1 MTRRLMIGALV
12 ALTSARALPAQ
23 SPAWRTADSLLRAG
37 MLERAESV
45 YYAEARHRPR
55 DPQARAGLG
64 LFLLSR
70 GAVKIGATLVEEAIR
85 FGGDPGVLGP
95 PLASAYMYLN
105 DWRSTALLADSPLRD
120 GQKKRNSWLL
130 QHPVRVIAPDSTV
143 LIAMART
150 PVDSFIGVTPV
161 RLNGTTVKALIRP
174 AMHCKIELSD
184 TSRALAKLRTFPDTK
199 TRGGVPYLAAAAD
212 SVGLG
217 RMTILGVPIDVRQL
231 GPGVEAT
238 ICFGELMPFSPTFDS
253 RAGLIAL
260 HVSALPAPPRTTT
273 TVPFYAPE
281 GRLALIRAGGLS
293 SIASPTV
300 RSFLGDSRWTID
312 TRRGQIVIEPQRP

>member
-1 MTRRLMIGALV
+1 MLA
-12 ALTSARALPAQ
+12 SAHPLSAQ
-23 SPAWRTADSLLRAG
+23 SPAWRYADSLLRAG

-95 PLASAYMYLN
+95 PLVNAYAYLN

-120 GQKKRNSWLL
+120 GQKSRNSWLL

-143 LIAMART
+143 LIAMARP

-174 AMHCKIELSD
+174 ALHCKIELSD
-184 TSRALAKLRTFPDTK
+184 TSHALAKLHTFPDPK
-199 TRGGVPYLAAAAD
+199 TRGGLPYLAAAAAD

-217 RMTILGVPIDVRQL
+217 RMTILGVPIDVRPL

-238 ICFGELMPFSPTFDS
+238 ICFGELMPFSPTFDR

-260 HVSALPAPPRTTT
+260 HVSALPAPSRSAT
-273 TVPFYAPE
+273 TVSFYAPD
-281 GRLALIRAGGLS
+281 GRLSLIRAGGLS
-293 SIASPTV
+293 SITSPAV
-300 RSFLGDSRWTID
+300 RSFLGDARWTLD
-312 TRRGQIVIEPQRP
+312 TRRGQIVVEPQRP

>member
-1 MTRRLMIGALV
+1 MWAALV
-12 ALTSARALPAQ
+12 VLASARSIAAQ
-23 SPAWRTADSLLRAG
+23 SPAWRYADSLLRAG
-37 MLERAESV
+37 MLDRAESV

-85 FGGDPGVLGP
+85 FGGDPGQLGA
-95 PLASAYMYLN
+95 PLANAYLYLN
-105 DWRSTALLADSPLRD
+105 DWRSIAMLTDSPLRD

-130 QHPVRVIAPDSTV
+130 QHPTRVIAPDSTV
-143 LIAMART
+143 LIAMARA

-161 RLNGTTVKALIRP
+161 RLNGTTVKARIRP
-174 AMHCKIELSD
+174 VLHCNIELSD
-184 TSRALAKLRTFPDTK
+184 TSRAVAKLQAFPDTK
-199 TRGGVPYLAAAAD
+199 TRGGLPYLAAAAD

-217 RMTILGVPIDVRQL
+217 RMTILGVPVDVRPL

-238 ICFGELMPFSPTFDS
+238 ICFGELMPFSPTFDN

-260 HVSALPAPPRTTT
+260 HVSAFPAPARTVTT
-273 TVPFYAPE
+273 IPFYAPE
-281 GRLALIRAGGLS
+281 GRFSLIRAGGLS
-293 SIASPTV
+293 SITSPAA
-300 RSFLGDSRWTID
+300 RSFLGDARWTLD
-312 TRRGQIVIEPQRP
+312 ARRGQIVVEPQRP